1 MRATMTDRDDVVQA
15 LRGTRPFGQLD
26 DDLLAMVADVGQIRI
41 VEPGTTI
48 VREDDADRGIWTV
61 LEGGGDVTVTVDGDH
76 VHVGDVGP
84 GDTFGELATLLGER
98 RLATIVATRASRL
111 LLLDEPA
118 VVDLLDRD
126 GRFGLALA
134 RDLADRLRQAFGEA
148 DERLAADGPARVDV
162 PAQDLSRLGAYQR
175 RYYATAV
182 RNIAKRHRLLVDR
195 EFPTYRTTIR
205 VGPED
210 RQQWFDLFDAGPH
223 QQTTPFTYYSTSGT
237 LLLMR
242 VVEDVGVN
250 FKHLLH
256 LRSEMALHPGGRR
269 IEVDVDHTLEV
280 ALQDILELGD
290 DRVALV
296 IESRVH
302 APDDTLVQLSRDV
315 FVILSIDPEAMA
327 ALRSSHR
334 FGDGEVAGLADVTR
348 RAPVLDPAS
357 AEVVRVDVPD
367 DMGMR
372 YGRVSGDLNVVHTT
386 RMAARLFG
394 HPRPFIQGLCTANH
408 VLCALT
414 GALDVP
420 VQRLTLSFARRV
432 FVGQQVDVRF
442 ADGIVEVLDD
452 DGRLLVHGEYGTAAD

>member
-1 MRATMTDRDDVVQA
+1 MPATLTDRDDVVAA

-26 DDLLAMVADVGQIRI
+26 DELLRMVAAVGQVRI

-48 VREDDADRGIWTV
+48 VREDDDDRGIWTM
-61 LEGGGDVTVTVDGDH
+61 LDGAGDVTVTVDGDH
-76 VHVGDVGP
+76 VHVGDVAT
-84 GDTFGELATLLGER
+84 GDTFGELATLLGEPR
-98 RLATIVATRASRL
+98 VATVVATRASRL
-111 LLLDEPA
+111 LLLDEAA
-118 VVDLLDRD
+118 VHDLLGRD

-134 RDLADRLRQAFGEA
+134 RDVAERLRQALGEV
-148 DERLAADGPARVDV
+148 DEHRAAEGPARVDV

-195 EFPTYRTTIR
+195 EFPRYRTTIR
-205 VGPED
+205 VTPEE
-210 RQQWFDLFDAGPH
+210 RQRWFDLFDAGPD
-223 QQTTPFTYYSTSGT
+223 QQSAPFTYYSTSGT
-237 LLLMR
+237 LLLMK

-269 IEVDVDHTLEV
+269 IEVDVDHVLEV
-280 ALQDILELGD
+280 SLQDILELGD

-302 APDDTLVQLSRDV
+302 APDDTLVQLSRDA
-315 FVILSIDPEAMA
+315 FVILSIEPDAMA
-327 ALRSSHR
+327 ALRASHR
-334 FGDGEVAGLADVTR
+334 FGDGDASGLSDVSR
-348 RAPVLDPAS
+348 REPVLDPGTATT
-357 AEVVRVDVPD
+357 VRVAVPD
-367 DMGMR
+367 DMGLR

-394 HPRPFIQGLCTANH
+394 HPRPFIQGLCTANY

-414 GALDVP
+414 GALDAP
-420 VQRLTLSFARRV
+420 VQRLTTCFARRV
-432 FVGQQVDVRF
+432 FVGQEVDVRF
-442 ADGIVEVLDD
+442 ADGVVEVLDD
-452 DGRLLVHGEYGTAAD
+452 DGRLLVHGEYGTATD